1 MKAIPIYASFNTLST
16 NLRAIIKFGGT
27 AVVSADRIKHITDI
41 IKENK
46 DKEIVIV
53 VSAIR
58 GITDKLINVCK
69 DIEKGKRED
78 LEEFIK
84 DISAQHIDIINNA
97 INNHDIRRDTKKRI
111 EELLSDMSTMLHSM
125 NVLGEV
131 TPRSMDYIVSFGE
144 RLIAPIVASALN
156 DAGIK
161 SEAFTGKDAG
171 ILTDSTFGE
180 AIPLMDTTR
189 LRVKKN
195 LEPLLKEGII
205 PVVTGFVAAD
215 QYGHITTLGRGG
227 SDYTA
232 TILADALD
240 ADEVWLMTDVD
251 GLMTADPKIV
261 SNAKVIREVS
271 YAEAME
277 LALFGAKYMHPR
289 ALEPVQEK
297 SIPVRIRNVFKPKD
311 LGTLIVKEPSSDS
324 KQIVKSV
331 SMIKDLALIDVRGSS
346 MAGAPGT
353 AGKIFNVLG
362 EARVNII
369 MISQGP
375 SESSI
380 SMVVRK
386 NDLDKAVTSLELNLL
401 GRLIK
406 NVNVTDDVA
415 VIAAVGSG
423 MRGIKGVASRIFQ
436 AVANQGINV
445 IMIAQGSSELDL
457 AFVVDAKD
465 SKDAV
470 RAIHDEF
477 RLGN

>member
-1 MKAIPIYASFNTLST
+1 M
-16 NLRAIIKFGGT
+16 KFGGT
-27 AVVSADRIKHITDI
+27 AVSSADRIKHLTEIV
-41 IKENK
+41 KEHK
-46 DKEIVIV
+46 DKLIIIV

-58 GITDKLINVCK
+58 GVTDKLINICNEIK
-69 DIEKGKRED
+69 KGKRD
-78 LEEFIK
+78 VVDEFID
-84 DISAQHIDIINNA
+84 DISSQHLELIDNTIDDNTIREQTRDVVNA
-97 INNHDIRRDTKKRI
+97 
-111 EELLSDMSTMLHSM
+111 LLKDMSVMLQSM
-125 NVLGEV
+125 NILGEV
-131 TPRSMDYIVSFGE
+131 TSRSMDYIVSFGE
-144 RLIAPIVASALN
+144 RLIVPIVAARLRDASISAR
-156 DAGIK
+156 
-161 SEAFTGKDAG
+161 AFTGKEAG
-171 ILTDSTFGE
+171 ILTDSNFGE
-180 AIPLMDTTR
+180 AKPLMDTTR
-189 LRVKKN
+189 LRVDKT
-195 LEPLLKEGII
+195 LTPLLEDGII

-232 TILADALD
+232 TILADALN

-261 SNAKVIREVS
+261 ANARVIKEVS
-271 YAEAME
+271 YQEAME
-277 LALFGAKYMHPR
+277 MALFGAKYMHPR

-311 LGTLIVKEPSSDS
+311 LGTLIIKEPSSNS

-331 SMIKDLALIDVRGSS
+331 SMIRDLALIDVRGSS

-353 AGKIFNVLG
+353 AAKIFNILG
-362 EARVNII
+362 DAKVNII

-386 NDLDKAVTSLELNLL
+386 SDLDRAVTSLELNLL
-401 GRLIK
+401 GKLIK
-406 NVNVTDDVA
+406 QVNITDDVA

-423 MRGIKGVASRIFQ
+423 MRGIKGVASRIFG
-436 AVANQGINV
+436 AVAAKGINV

-457 AFVVDAKD
+457 AFVVEAKD
-465 SKDAV
+465 SKEAV

-477 RLGN
+477 ELGKQA